1 MNTTVRPAF
10 SWGQLTRRFVPF
22 LAVLTALIFT
32 VPFMWITGARGDISR
47 GLQIVSTAYSAM
59 IEGSLGLALNPTIA
73 PTDFALLSTVLQRD
87 PIELGDVGKLVRRIE
102 DIQAVGVDT
111 MLAYAALL
119 NTLNLEDDI
128 LESLPSDLS
137 EATAT
142 LEGQGIFITPQQ
154 TADLLQIVELGRSTI
169 TRAYPLAQTIQ
180 ALNITDLDA
189 LKQQADLLD
198 RLADEGLLSET
209 DALTAIQSELP
220 AVLEA
225 HLIVRRHGNR
235 ILTMPNTAAR
245 GILITDNNTPDD
257 PADDQPEAVWLRLG
271 GQAGLFF
278 PRELEN
284 TIVRSIPFVIAGLAV
299 ALGFKAGMFNIGA
312 EGQLY
317 FGAVFAVYVGY
328 STLFTDLSPWIHIPF
343 AIVMGLLG
351 GALWGALPGIL
362 KAYTGAHEV
371 IVTIMLNFVAIR
383 LVDWLVKTKGLM
395 LDPTAS
401 TPRSPYVHPSAQ
413 LPTLDFPLWVFVMAA
428 MLFVGVALYLRRDQL
443 AKHPIAWVSPIL
455 NGALVGLVGVFLS
468 WITVRGAL
476 HLGLLIMIGAVW
488 LTDWFL
494 ARTTFGFEIRTVG
507 LNPSAAKY
515 AGMSVSRN
523 IILAMALS
531 GMLAGLA
538 GAIEMIGVI
547 KTMQP
552 EPFNGVG
559 FDAIAV
565 ALLARTKPKNM
576 IWAGFLWGALYAGA
590 PLMQTRAEISI
601 DLVRIIQALIIM
613 FIAADAIIRGLWR
626 IPSASAEEKAAQMF
640 SSGWGG

>member
-1 MNTTVRPAF
+1 MNTTAQSSF
-10 SWGQLTRRFVPF
+10 SWGELARRLVPF
-22 LAVLTALIFT
+22 LAVMTALIFT

-59 IEGSLGLALNPTIA
+59 IEGSLGLALNPSIQ
-73 PTDFALLSTVLQRD
+73 PTDFTLLEAVLQRD
-87 PIELGDVGKLVRRIE
+87 PLELGDVGKLVRRIE
-102 DIQAVGVDT
+102 DINEVGVNT
-111 MLAYAALL
+111 LLAYGELL
-119 NTLNLEDDI
+119 NELNLDDNV
-128 LESLPSDLS
+128 LDSLPSDLQ
-137 EATAT
+137 EAHASLVAQEVTIT
-142 LEGQGIFITPQQ
+142 LEQ
-154 TADLLQIVELGRSTI
+154 TADLLEIVELGSSTV
-169 TRAYPLAQTIQ
+169 TRAYSLAQTIQ
-180 ALNITDLDA
+180 ALGITDLDA
-189 LKQQADLLD
+189 LMQQADLLD

-209 DALTAIQSELP
+209 DALTAIESELP
-220 AVLEA
+220 TLLET

-235 ILTMPNTAAR
+235 VLIMPNTHAS
-245 GILITDNNTPDD
+245 GVLITNNNTPDD

-271 GQAGLFF
+271 GQVGLFF

-328 STLFTDLSPWIHIPF
+328 STLFTGLSPWIHIPF
-343 AIVMGLLG
+343 AIMMGLLG
-351 GALWGALPGIL
+351 GLLWGALPGIL

-383 LVDWLVKTKGLM
+383 LVDWLVKTEGLM
-395 LDPTAS
+395 LDPAAS

-413 LPTLDFPLWVFVMAA
+413 LPTLDFPLWVFIVAG
-428 MLFVGVALYLRRDQL
+428 LIFVGVALYLRRDQL
-443 AKHPIAWVSPIL
+443 MKHPIAWVSPLL
-455 NGALVGLVGVFLS
+455 NGVLLVLVGVFLS
-468 WITVRGAL
+468 WITVRDAL
-476 HLGLLIMIGAVW
+476 HIGLVIMIGAVW

-494 ARTTFGFEIRTVG
+494 TRTTFGFEIRTVG

-538 GAIEMIGVI
+538 GAIEMLGVI

>member
-1 MNTTVRPAF
+1 M
-10 SWGQLTRRFVPF
+10 
-22 LAVLTALIFT
+22 
-32 VPFMWITGARGDISR
+32 
-47 GLQIVSTAYSAM
+47 
-59 IEGSLGLALNPTIA
+59 
-73 PTDFALLSTVLQRD
+73 
-87 PIELGDVGKLVRRIE
+87 
-102 DIQAVGVDT
+102 
-111 MLAYAALL
+111 
-119 NTLNLEDDI
+119 
-128 LESLPSDLS
+128 
-137 EATAT
+137 
-142 LEGQGIFITPQQ
+142 
-154 TADLLQIVELGRSTI
+154 
-169 TRAYPLAQTIQ
+169 
-180 ALNITDLDA
+180 
-189 LKQQADLLD
+189 
-198 RLADEGLLSET
+198 
-209 DALTAIQSELP
+209 
-220 AVLEA
+220 
-225 HLIVRRHGNR
+225 
-235 ILTMPNTAAR
+235 
-245 GILITDNNTPDD
+245 
-257 PADDQPEAVWLRLG
+257 
-271 GQAGLFF
+271 GLFF

-328 STLFTDLSPWIHIPF
+328 STLFTGLSPWIHIPF
-343 AIVMGLLG
+343 AIMMGLLG
-351 GALWGALPGIL
+351 GLLWGALPGIL

-383 LVDWLVKTKGLM
+383 LVDWLVKTEGLM
-395 LDPTAS
+395 LDPAAS

-413 LPTLDFPLWVFVMAA
+413 LPTLDFPLWVFIVAG
-428 MLFVGVALYLRRDQL
+428 LIFVGVALYLRRDQL
-443 AKHPIAWVSPIL
+443 MKHPIAWVSPLL
-455 NGALVGLVGVFLS
+455 NGVLLVLVGVFLS
-468 WITVRGAL
+468 WITVRDAL
-476 HLGLLIMIGAVW
+476 HIGLVIMIGAVW

-494 ARTTFGFEIRTVG
+494 TRTTFGFEIRTVG

-538 GAIEMIGVI
+538 GAIEMLGVI